1 MDKKFLDPT
10 SVNDVETARLALRW
24 SLEKIHALQDEL
36 NKAKE
41 TATDA
46 VDKLRLTTE
55 QIAQKDA
62 AILRWQSTIKAW
74 EANYK
79 DQAKLEA
86 EIRAR
91 LAKEMTFEEDAGHKE
106 ARRQLELHIEAFKT
120 EIREKEAA
128 MGDLRRQI
136 IDAVKT
142 AILTEMQGYELYKG
156 AAERTTDP
164 EARRIASFL
173 PQKVAF
179 PDALTG
185 REVVEFYR
193 QLREA
198 DPARTGVVLTF
209 ASLNGAGERPVG
221 TYSGGMVQRLGLAV
235 AMLPAAPVL
244 LLDEPMAALDPTG
257 LRAFHDLVSE
267 RRRDGQTIL
276 FTSHQLGDVEHLA
289 DRFAVM
295 VGGRLVALLSARELA
310 DRLADRGV
318 MRLRVDRRPDGLLER
333 LRALA
338 PAATWQGD
346 DELIVPGRAAGRLA
360 ALDVV
365 RDAGVEIRSLTTDE
379 GRLDAFYRELVGEEP

>member
-1 MDKKFLDPT
+1 M
-10 SVNDVETARLALRW
+10 
-24 SLEKIHALQDEL
+24 
-36 NKAKE
+36 
-41 TATDA
+41 
-46 VDKLRLTTE
+46 
-55 QIAQKDA
+55 
-62 AILRWQSTIKAW
+62 
-74 EANYK
+74 
-79 DQAKLEA
+79 
-86 EIRAR
+86 
-91 LAKEMTFEEDAGHKE
+91 
-106 ARRQLELHIEAFKT
+106 
-120 EIREKEAA
+120 
-128 MGDLRRQI
+128 
-136 IDAVKT
+136 
-142 AILTEMQGYELYKG
+142 
-156 AAERTTDP
+156 
-164 EARRIASFL
+164 
-173 PQKVAF
+173 
-179 PDALTG
+179 
-185 REVVEFYR
+185 EFYR